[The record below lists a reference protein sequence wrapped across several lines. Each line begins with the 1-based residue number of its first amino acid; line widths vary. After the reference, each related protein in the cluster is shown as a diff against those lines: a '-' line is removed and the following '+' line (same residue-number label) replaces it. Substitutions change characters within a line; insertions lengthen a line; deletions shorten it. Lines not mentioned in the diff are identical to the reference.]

1 MLQIKSPLDTNNDF
15 VGTSRVGSF
24 YPGGPDVISLTFTV
38 NDDTDPEMEETF
50 TFELT
55 VFSEGVTVESP
66 RVAAVTIAANDDA
79 YGVFSFGEV
88 YEKQMLFYLWL
99 IVLYFSLIFMYT
111 CVMFLYPRGY
121 SQTDTYIF
129 RGKNVRIDF
138 WFLSGIWK
146 I

>member
-99 IVLYFSLIFMYT
+99 IVLYFSLIFMYMVHVSCFFIQEGT
-111 CVMFLYPRGY
+111 VK
-121 SQTDTYIF
+121 QIYIY
-129 RGKNVRIDF
+129 I
-138 WFLSGIWK
+138 
-146 I
+146 

>member
-121 SQTDTYIF
+121 SQTDIHIYLGAKMLELTFDY
-129 RGKNVRIDF
+129 
-138 WFLSGIWK
+138 
-146 I
+146 

>member
-121 SQTDTYIF
+121 SQTDIHIYLGAKMLELTF
-129 RGKNVRIDF
+129 D
-138 WFLSGIWK
+138 S
-146 I
+146 

>member
-24 YPGGPDVISLTFTV
+24 YPGGPDMISLTFTV

-121 SQTDTYIF
+121 SQTDIHIYLGAKMLELTF
-129 RGKNVRIDF
+129 DF
-138 WFLSGIWK
+138 
-146 I
+146 

>member
-24 YPGGPDVISLTFTV
+24 YPGGPDVISLTFMV

-66 RVAAVTIAANDDA
+66 RVAAITIAANDDA

-88 YEKQMLFYLWL
+88 YEKQLLFYLWF
-99 IVLYFSLIFMYT
+99 IVHYFSLIFMYT
-111 CVMFLYPRGY
+111 RITFLYPRGY
-121 SQTDTYIF
+121 RQTDIHIYLGEKMLELTF
-129 RGKNVRIDF
+129 DF
-138 WFLSGIWK
+138 
-146 I
+146 

>member
-24 YPGGPDVISLTFTV
+24 YPGGPDMISLTFTV

-121 SQTDTYIF
+121 SKTDIHIYLGAKMLELTF
-129 RGKNVRIDF
+129 D
-138 WFLSGIWK
+138 S
-146 I
+146 

>member
-121 SQTDTYIF
+121 IQTDIHIYLGAKMLELTF
-129 RGKNVRIDF
+129 D
-138 WFLSGIWK
+138 S
-146 I
+146 

>member
-24 YPGGPDVISLTFTV
+24 YPGGPDMISLTFTV

-111 CVMFLYPRGY
+111 RVTFLYPRGY
-121 SQTDTYIF
+121 RQTDIHIYLGAKMLELTF
-129 RGKNVRIDF
+129 DF
-138 WFLSGIWK
+138 
-146 I
+146 

>member
-24 YPGGPDVISLTFTV
+24 YPGGPDMISLTFTV

-121 SQTDTYIF
+121 SQTDIHIYLGAKMLELTF
-129 RGKNVRIDF
+129 D
-138 WFLSGIWK
+138 S
-146 I
+146 

>member
-99 IVLYFSLIFMYT
+99 IVLYFSLIFMFT

-121 SQTDTYIF
+121 SQTDIHIYLGAKMLELTF
-129 RGKNVRIDF
+129 DF
-138 WFLSGIWK
+138 
-146 I
+146 

>member
-24 YPGGPDVISLTFTV
+24 YPGGPDMISLTFTV

-111 CVMFLYPRGY
+111 YVMFLYPRGY
-121 SQTDTYIF
+121 SQTDIHIYLGEKMLELTF
-129 RGKNVRIDF
+129 DF
-138 WFLSGIWK
+138 
-146 I
+146 

>member
-121 SQTDTYIF
+121 SQTDIHIYLGAKMLELTF
-129 RGKNVRIDF
+129 DF
-138 WFLSGIWK
+138 
-146 I
+146 

>member
-79 YGVFSFGEV
+79 YGVFSFEEV

-121 SQTDTYIF
+121 RQTDIHIYLGAKMLELTF
-129 RGKNVRIDF
+129 D
-138 WFLSGIWK
+138 S
-146 I
+146 

>member
-24 YPGGPDVISLTFTV
+24 YPGGPDMISLTFTV

-121 SQTDTYIF
+121 SQTDIHIYLGAKMLELIF
-129 RGKNVRIDF
+129 D
-138 WFLSGIWK
+138 S
-146 I
+146 

>member
-111 CVMFLYPRGY
+111 RVTFLYPRGY
-121 SQTDTYIF
+121 RQTDIHIYLGAKMLELTF
-129 RGKNVRIDF
+129 DF
-138 WFLSGIWK
+138 
-146 I
+146 

>member
-121 SQTDTYIF
+121 SQTDIHIYLGAKMLELIF
-129 RGKNVRIDF
+129 D
-138 WFLSGIWK
+138 S
-146 I
+146 